1 VRDLSLHILDL
12 IENSI
17 RAQASVISVT
27 IEVDPAADSLRI
39 MVEDNGRGL
48 NVSPEE
54 AADPFYTTKS
64 GKRTGLGL
72 SLFRETAEQAGGKMT
87 VGKSDLGGVA
97 VDAEMRLKHVD
108 RIPLG
113 DISATLSSVV
123 CTNPAIDFR
132 LRLRLGDHESFLSAF
147 GLGQELG
154 VGRCGGLSVAQS
166 IMEKIRAQMEPY
178 DALV

>member
-17 RAQASVISVT
+17 RAQASVIGIT
-27 IEVDPAADSLRI
+27 IEVDPAADCLRLV
-39 MVEDNGRGL
+39 VEDNGCGL

-54 AADPFYTTKS
+54 ASDPFYTTKS

-72 SLFRETAEQAGGKMT
+72 SLFRETAEQAGGQMT
-87 VGKSDLGGVA
+87 IGKSDLGGVA
-97 VDAEMRLKHVD
+97 VVAEMQLSHVD

-132 LRLRLGDHESFLSAF
+132 LRLRLGDRESFLSAF

-154 VGRCGGLSVAQS
+154 VGRCGGLAVAQT
-166 IMEKIRAQMEPY
+166 IMERIRAQLEPY
-178 DALV
+178 EAMV